1 MKLTNEQLKQI
12 IKQELELV
20 LKENEDI
27 GNYAK
32 SHSLDLNKLEK
43 TATRARQGDSGAKIE
58 LQKALQLISSE
69 VFNQKLDPSGAH
81 AMFYYKHIST
91 VDPDTDMDEMYPDA
105 DPGVDLGKM
114 YPEEEPKFY

>member
-1 MKLTNEQLKQI
+1 MKLTNKLLRQI
-12 IKQELELV
+12 IKEELENLQ
-20 LKENEDI
+20 NEMMSP
-27 GNYAK
+27 NYAQ